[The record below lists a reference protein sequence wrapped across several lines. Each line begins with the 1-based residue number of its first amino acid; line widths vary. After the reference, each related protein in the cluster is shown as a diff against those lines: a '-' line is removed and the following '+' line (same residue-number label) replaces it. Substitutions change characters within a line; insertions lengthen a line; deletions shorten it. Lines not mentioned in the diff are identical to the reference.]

1 MIRIHRSPETP
12 AMLNKRG
19 HTETELLRGQYDA
32 NSADYRDG
40 IVKFPRAKND
50 IYGAKSVRNALI
62 ICQNNKCC
70 YSEARFVRD
79 AVHVEHFRPKGAI
92 GEEGTKNKRY
102 PAYYWLAYDWSNL
115 MLCKPGVNSKKGDYF
130 PLANELNRAK
140 NHHDNISLES
150 PMFIDPSTEDP
161 REHIRFHNEEPFGI
175 TDRGK
180 YTVKRLL
187 RHPELD
193 DDRRELFRS
202 LDALKSSLKIYI
214 KFGLEQ
220 EASYLEIEKLLA
232 NAVKPEAEYS
242 SMAMDLL
249 N

>member
-1 MIRIHRSPETP
+1 
-12 AMLNKRG
+12 
-19 HTETELLRGQYDA
+19 
-32 NSADYRDG
+32 
-40 IVKFPRAKND
+40 
-50 IYGAKSVRNALI
+50 
-62 ICQNNKCC
+62 
-70 YSEARFVRD
+70 
-79 AVHVEHFRPKGAI
+79 
-92 GEEGTKNKRY
+92 
-102 PAYYWLAYDWSNL
+102 
-115 MLCKPGVNSKKGDYF
+115 
-130 PLANELNRAK
+130 
-140 NHHDNISLES
+140 
-150 PMFIDPSTEDP
+150 MFIDPSTEDP